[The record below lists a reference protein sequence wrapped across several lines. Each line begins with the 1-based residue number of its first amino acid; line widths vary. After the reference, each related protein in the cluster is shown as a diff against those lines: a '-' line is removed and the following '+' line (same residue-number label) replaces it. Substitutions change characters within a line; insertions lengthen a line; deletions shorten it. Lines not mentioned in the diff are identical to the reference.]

1 MLLGILAV
9 GVFCALQVRCCLKAK
24 RKFTKALPLLL
35 AVFLIGVLTALAIW
49 LRKTPDALDD
59 FFDYLIY
66 IFAACCLAFLGFLLG
81 WLIYGAILR
90 HRGQGGKV
98 LGWSL
103 AILLLL
109 VGTVVAWWH
118 ETPDRYMVSFGSV
131 PEAVDRLEVYTFD
144 YTPENRRLIR
154 TVTDPARI
162 ERYKDAYRWEDA
174 TAICCDEATRYI
186 IYQYAGDKCVNTSR
200 YSFLLSGYNNY
211 AFNAQQL
218 MLILFP

>member
-35 AVFLIGVLTALAIW
+35 AVFLIGVQIALAIW
-49 LRKTPDALDD
+49 LEEIPDVLNYILDFISIACVLAL
-59 FFDYLIY
+59 
-66 IFAACCLAFLGFLLG
+66 LGFALG
-81 WLIYGAILR
+81 WPVYGAILR
-90 HRGQGGKV
+90 ARGQGGKV

-103 AILLLL
+103 AIILLFAGA
-109 VGTVVAWWH
+109 VMAWWH
-118 ETPDRYMVSFGSV
+118 ETRVWYEVDFGSV

-162 ERYKDAYRWEDA
+162 ERYKNAYRWEDA

-186 IYQYAGDKCVNTSR
+186 IYQYVGDKCVNASR
-200 YSFLLSGYNNY
+200 YSFLLSDYNNY
-211 AFNAQQL
+211 AFSLQQL
-218 MLILFP
+218 LLILFP

>member
-24 RKFTKALPLLL
+24 RKLTKALPLLL
-35 AVFLIGVLTALAIW
+35 DIFLIGVLIALAVW
-49 LRKTPDALDD
+49 LEEIPDVLE
-59 FFDYLIY
+59 Y
-66 IFAACCLAFLGFLLG
+66 IFSACFLALLGFILG
-81 WLIYGAILR
+81 WPIYGAILR
-90 HRGQGGKV
+90 HRGQGSKV

-103 AILLLL
+103 AIMLLLAGS
-109 VGTVVAWWH
+109 VIAWWH
-118 ETPDRYMVSFGSV
+118 ESRIYDPYIYNSNSDYISES
-131 PEAVDRLEVYTFD
+131 VDRLEVYTFD

-186 IYQYAGDKCVNTSR
+186 IYQYAGDECVGASR
-200 YSFLLSGYNNY
+200 YSYLLSGYNNY